1 MQRAC
6 VFGCTCV
13 WACVCV
19 GTECQPGLGLKEGF
33 PVVVSAPASLKEE
46 VISCRHSEG
55 ARAGNEGL

>member
-46 VISCRHSEG
+46 VIS
-55 ARAGNEGL
+55 